1 MAAARDPRLC
11 RCRHADLSRPR
22 SGMSSLA
29 CGDIAGDTR
38 ACDWRHAVV
47 SRSTC
52 GDVAIDRRGC
62 GRWYPRMSPPIRVR
76 VVVDTREVA
85 GEMRACDRRYPRM
98 SPPIYRHVGVDR
110 RGSRRRHASVW
121 PSTCGNVGRGMP
133 RVAGDMAACHREHG
147 RVPCVR
153 RGPVQRC
160 FRQTRSGPC
169 GPDRSC
175 LRAAWFRPVLACG
188 GQAACPWSLG
198 SALRCGRRRNRL
210 ERAACNPSRPWFSPK
225 SRIAV

>member
-1 MAAARDPRLC
+1 MRTSHGRDPACHRWHAEISLAT
-11 RCRHADLSRPR
+11 RGHATGDTPSYRARHGGCRHRQARMWTL
-22 SGMSSLA
+22 
-29 CGDIAGDTR
+29 
-38 ACDWRHAVV
+38 
-47 SRSTC
+47 
-52 GDVAIDRRGC
+52 
-62 GRWYPRMSPPIRVR
+62 YPRMSPLIRVR

>member
-1 MAAARDPRLC
+1 MP
-11 RCRHADLSRPR
+11 
-22 SGMSSLA
+22 A
-29 CGDIAGDTR
+29 CGPLTAEIRHVIAGMR
-38 ACDWRHAVV
+38 RYRWRHAGM
-47 SRSTC
+47 RLATRRRIALDM

-62 GRWYPRMSPPIRVR
+62 GRWYPRMSPLIRVR

-98 SPPIYRHVGVDR
+98 SPPIHRHVGVDR

-153 RGPVQRC
+153 RGPVQDVSAKQDRALA
-160 FRQTRSGPC
+160 GPI
-169 GPDRSC
+169 G
-175 LRAAWFRPVLACG
+175 LACG
-188 GQAACPWSLG
+188 RPG
-198 SALRCGRRRNRL
+198 SARSLRVAVRPPALGRWGRPCAAGAGGTGWRGQRAIPPGPGSRRSRGS
-210 ERAACNPSRPWFSPK
+210 RCSPCVRPWP
-225 SRIAV
+225 R